1 MTAKIKLALAEDIKK
16 FVNEA
21 RTFTSDINVRSGNY
35 VVDGKSILG
44 LFSINTSNPI
54 EIELVSSDL
63 EEIEKFNVMISKF
76 KEKILSN

>member
-76 KEKILSN
+76 IKEIW

>member
-54 EIELVSSDL
+54 EIELVSSNL

-76 KEKILSN
+76 KEN

>member
-44 LFSINTSNPI
+44 LFSINTSNLI

-63 EEIEKFNVMISKF
+63 EEIERFNVMISKF
-76 KEKILSN
+76 KEI

>member
-44 LFSINTSNPI
+44 LFSINRSNPI

-76 KEKILSN
+76 KEN

>member
-54 EIELVSSDL
+54 EIELVSSNL

-76 KEKILSN
+76 KEI

>member
-54 EIELVSSDL
+54 ETELVSSDL

-76 KEKILSN
+76 KEI

>member
-76 KEKILSN
+76 IKEI

>member
-1 MTAKIKLALAEDIKK
+1 MTTKIKLALAEDIKK

-76 KEKILSN
+76 KEI

>member
-76 KEKILSN
+76 KEV

>member
-21 RTFTSDINVRSGNY
+21 RTFISDINVRSGNY

-54 EIELVSSDL
+54 EIELVSTDL
-63 EEIEKFNVMISKF
+63 EEIEKFNIMISNF
-76 KEKILSN
+76 KGGLN

>member
-1 MTAKIKLALAEDIKK
+1 MTTKIKLALAEDIKK

-76 KEKILSN
+76 IKEI

>member
-1 MTAKIKLALAEDIKK
+1 MTTKIKLALAEDIKK

-63 EEIEKFNVMISKF
+63 EEIEKFNVVISKF
-76 KEKILSN
+76 KEI

>member
-35 VVDGKSILG
+35 VVDGKSIRG

-76 KEKILSN
+76 KEI

>member
-35 VVDGKSILG
+35 VVDGKSILV

-76 KEKILSN
+76 KEI

>member
-21 RTFTSDINVRSGNY
+21 RAFTSDINVRSGNY

-76 KEKILSN
+76 KEN

>member
-1 MTAKIKLALAEDIKK
+1 MIAKIKLALAEDIKK

-35 VVDGKSILG
+35 IVDGKSILG

-76 KEKILSN
+76 KEV

>member
-76 KEKILSN
+76 KEI

>member
-63 EEIEKFNVMISKF
+63 EEIEKFNVVISKF
-76 KEKILSN
+76 KEI

>member
-1 MTAKIKLALAEDIKK
+1 MIAKIKLALAEDIKK

-76 KEKILSN
+76 KEN

>member
-1 MTAKIKLALAEDIKK
+1 MIAKIKLALAEDIKK

-63 EEIEKFNVMISKF
+63 EEIKKFNVMISKF
-76 KEKILSN
+76 KEI

>member
-1 MTAKIKLALAEDIKK
+1 MTAKNKLALAEDIKK

-76 KEKILSN
+76 KEI

>member
-54 EIELVSSDL
+54 EIELVSSDW

-76 KEKILSN
+76 KEI

>member
-1 MTAKIKLALAEDIKK
+1 MTTKIKLALAEDIKK

-63 EEIEKFNVMISKF
+63 EEIEKFNIMISKF
-76 KEKILSN
+76 KEN

>member
-63 EEIEKFNVMISKF
+63 EEIQKFNVMISKF
-76 KEKILSN
+76 KEI

>member
-76 KEKILSN
+76 KEN

>member
-44 LFSINTSNPI
+44 LFSINTSKNPI

-76 KEKILSN
+76 KEI

>member
-35 VVDGKSILG
+35 IVDGKSILG

-54 EIELVSSDL
+54 EIELISSDL
-63 EEIEKFNVMISKF
+63 EEIERFNVMISKF
-76 KEKILSN
+76 KEI

>member
-21 RTFTSDINVRSGNY
+21 RTFTSDINVRIGNY

-76 KEKILSN
+76 KEI

>member
-63 EEIEKFNVMISKF
+63 EEIEKFKVMISKF
-76 KEKILSN
+76 KEI

>member
-1 MTAKIKLALAEDIKK
+1 MIAKIKLALAEDIKK

-63 EEIEKFNVMISKF
+63 EEIERFNVMISKF
-76 KEKILSN
+76 KEI

>member
-63 EEIEKFNVMISKF
+63 EEIERFNVMISKF
-76 KEKILSN
+76 KEI

>member
-35 VVDGKSILG
+35 VVDGKSILV

-63 EEIEKFNVMISKF
+63 EEIKKFNVMISKF
-76 KEKILSN
+76 KEI

>member
-63 EEIEKFNVMISKF
+63 EETEKFNVMISKF
-76 KEKILSN
+76 KEI

>member
-16 FVNEA
+16 FVNKA

-76 KEKILSN
+76 KEI

>member
-63 EEIEKFNVMISKF
+63 EEIEKFNIMISKF
-76 KEKILSN
+76 KEN

>member
-35 VVDGKSILG
+35 IVDGKSILG

-54 EIELVSSDL
+54 EIELISSDL
-63 EEIEKFNVMISKF
+63 EEIERFNVMISKF
-76 KEKILSN
+76 KEN

>member
-63 EEIEKFNVMISKF
+63 EEIEKFNIMISKF
-76 KEKILSN
+76 KEI

>member
-1 MTAKIKLALAEDIKK
+1 MTAKIKLALAENIKK

-63 EEIEKFNVMISKF
+63 EEIERFNVMISKF
-76 KEKILSN
+76 KEI

>member
-1 MTAKIKLALAEDIKK
+1 MIAKIKLALAEDIKK

-54 EIELVSSDL
+54 DKNEIDENEIDL

-76 KEKILSN
+76 KEI